1 VFFVSVSHG
10 SLVKIFNPMKAS
22 YSFAQKKSN
31 LLIQF
36 NTAAVSAAATAASP
50 GNSYVNIVSIT
61 EVYSLVVRSEL
72 NLH

>member
-1 VFFVSVSHG
+1 
-10 SLVKIFNPMKAS
+10 MKAS

-36 NTAAVSAAATAASP
+36 NTAAASAAATAVSP